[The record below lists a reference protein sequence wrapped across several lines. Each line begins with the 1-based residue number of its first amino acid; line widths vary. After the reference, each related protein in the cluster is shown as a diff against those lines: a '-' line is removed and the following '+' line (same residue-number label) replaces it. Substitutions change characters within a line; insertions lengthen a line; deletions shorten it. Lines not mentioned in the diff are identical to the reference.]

1 MRRTQKEQR
10 APSDCHDDEVD
21 GDGNGSDDG
30 DGGDGDSEGGSCKK
44 HDEHHLTVITGPGH
58 HCAGTASS

>member
-10 APSDCHDDEVD
+10 APSDCHDGD
-21 GDGNGSDDG
+21 GDGSDD
-30 DGGDGDSEGGSCKK
+30 DDDGDGDSEGGSCKK
-44 HDEHHLTVITGPGH
+44 HDGHHLTVITGPGH